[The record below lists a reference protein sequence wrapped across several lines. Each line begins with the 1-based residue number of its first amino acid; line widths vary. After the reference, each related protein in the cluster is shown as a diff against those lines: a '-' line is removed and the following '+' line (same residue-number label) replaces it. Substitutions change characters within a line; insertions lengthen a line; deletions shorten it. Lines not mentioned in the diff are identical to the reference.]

1 MAESREYANLVKH
14 SEKLEI
20 ALSSDTNIL
29 HFLNKEGFINDNVY
43 DETRDPKS
51 TMSPAEKSYKVV
63 NAIRNKVKLNPQN
76 YHKLLHHFRQDR
88 RSYGDIADILDNE
101 FIRNESEPQMNTASH
116 HHLPVTNSPDNL
128 RPTSK

>member
-43 DETRDPKS
+43 DEARDPKS
-51 TMSPAEKSYKVV
+51 MMSPAEKSYKVV

-116 HHLPVTNSPDNL
+116 HLPVTNSPDNL
-128 RPTSK
+128 LTSK